1 MGQWQVRASGINPL
15 AKRETFLILPVPLMK
30 VSTTLATLLATCAL
44 LSACSK
50 KPASPEAQ
58 KAEPAAAAATA
69 AQAQPAPR
77 AATYDPNLKPA
88 EIVWDSPEKKAQWEA
103 RQAQL
108 RQAQQAPTAPS
119 AQAVQPAAAR

>member
-1 MGQWQVRASGINPL
+1 M
-15 AKRETFLILPVPLMK
+15 MK
-30 VSTTLATLLATCAL
+30 ASTTLAALLAASAL

-50 KPASPEAQ
+50 TATPPAPKAQ
-58 KAEPAAAAATA
+58 AGATA
-69 AQAQPAPR
+69 ATPAEAKPAPR

-108 RQAQQAPTAPS
+108 RQAQQAQP
-119 AQAVQPAAAR
+119 AQAVPPAPAAAR